1 MKKIKLTDIAG
12 REVSLGNVRPLP
24 REAILKLIKEGH
36 IKTKHTWWERLG
48 IEVRSA
54 INWFRCSIL
63 KQCPCWLD

>member
-36 IKTKHTWWERLG
+36 IKTKYTWWERLG

-54 INWFRCSIL
+54 LN
-63 KQCPCWLD
+63 WLDYYIIK